1 MSHFGKMKDLLEDES
16 SLLQS
21 TKEGMVFLG
30 AGKSM
35 RMPTN
40 HCKRHF
46 GLDGSLS
53 NRCQLS

>member
-53 NRCQLS
+53 NR